1 MGMRAQGGKG
11 EKEMRAQGRKGER
24 SMRTRTGGDGHVS
37 AKREGHTS
45 AKRQGKKDM
54 RA

>member
-24 SMRTRTGGDGHVS
+24 SMRTRTGGDGQVS
-37 AKREGHTS
+37 AKREGHTN
-45 AKRQGKKDM
+45 AKRQGKKGM
-54 RA
+54 QA